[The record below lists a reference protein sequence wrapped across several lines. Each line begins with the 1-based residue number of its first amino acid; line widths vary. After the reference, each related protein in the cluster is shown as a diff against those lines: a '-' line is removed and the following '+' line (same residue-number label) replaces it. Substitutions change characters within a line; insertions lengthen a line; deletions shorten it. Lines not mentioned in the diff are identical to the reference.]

1 MSKTFRDL
9 VLLPIAF
16 LLAIVTA
23 IGFSIGSWT
32 PLIGI
37 ALMGE
42 HLYSWNSSIAE
53 NTNSDF
59 RSFFA
64 EQYTKYAYSF
74 VIILLGLVA
83 PYLWAL
89 VGFWFLFL
97 YPANF
102 IILRSFA
109 GEGVERLSSAA
120 PRESKVV
127 SLDNDSWKAN
137 KKRLLEYIESKQE
150 SPTHSKIREKI
161 EYSVYLRSPQATAL
175 IDALLLL
182 PDDEHPRL
190 LEQLNDKM

>member
-9 VLLPIAF
+9 VLLPIVF

-23 IGFSIGSWT
+23 IGFSVGSWT
-32 PLIGI
+32 PFIGI
-37 ALMGE
+37 ALLAE
-42 HLYSWNSSIAE
+42 HLCSWNASIAE
-53 NTNSDF
+53 KTRSDF

-64 EQYTKYAYSF
+64 EQYTKYVYSF

-83 PYLWAL
+83 PYLWTA

-109 GEGVERLSSAA
+109 GEGVDRLSSSA
-120 PRESKVV
+120 PRESKVI

-137 KKRLLEYIESKQE
+137 KKRLLEYIDARSE
-150 SPTHSKIREKI
+150 SPMTNKIREKI
-161 EYSVYLRSPQATAL
+161 EYSSFLRTPQATAL

-182 PDDEHPRL
+182 QENEQSRL
-190 LEQLNDKM
+190 LEQLNEKM

>member
-9 VLLPIAF
+9 VLLPIVF
-16 LLAIVTA
+16 LLAIIAA
-23 IGFSIGSWT
+23 IGFSVGSWT
-32 PLIGI
+32 PFIGI
-37 ALMGE
+37 ALLAE
-42 HLYSWNSSIAE
+42 HLYSWNTSIAE
-53 NTNSDF
+53 KTNSDF
-59 RSFFA
+59 RSFFV
-64 EQYTKYAYSF
+64 EQYTKYVYSF

-83 PYLWAL
+83 PYLWTA

-102 IILRSFA
+102 IIFRSFA

-120 PRESKVV
+120 PKESKVI

-137 KKRLLEYIESKQE
+137 KKRLIEYIDARND
-150 SPTHSKIREKI
+150 SPITNKIREKI
-161 EYSVYLRSPQATAL
+161 DYSSYLRSSQATAL

-182 PDDEHPRL
+182 PENEQSRL

>member
-16 LLAIVTA
+16 LLAIITA
-23 IGFSIGSWT
+23 IGFSVGSWT
-32 PLIGI
+32 PFIGI
-37 ALMGE
+37 ALLGE
-42 HLYSWNSSIAE
+42 HLYSWNASISE
-53 NTNSDF
+53 KKSSDF

-64 EQYTKYAYSF
+64 DQYTKYVYSF

-83 PYLWAL
+83 PYLWTA

-102 IILRSFA
+102 IIFRSFA
-109 GEGVERLSSAA
+109 REGVDRLSSAA
-120 PRESKVV
+120 PSESKAI

-137 KKRLLEYIESKQE
+137 KKRLLEYIESRKD
-150 SPTHSKIREKI
+150 SPIINKIREKI
-161 EYSVYLRSPQATAL
+161 DYSAFLRSPQATAL
-175 IDALLLL
+175 VDALLLL
-182 PDDEHPRL
+182 PENEQSRL

>member
-1 MSKTFRDL
+1 MSRTFRDL
-9 VLLPIAF
+9 VLLPIVF

-23 IGFSIGSWT
+23 IGFSVEAGPPDWNCPPGRA
-32 PLIGI
+32 PL
-37 ALMGE
+37 L
-42 HLYSWNSSIAE
+42 LNSSIAE
-53 NTNSDF
+53 NTTSDF

-64 EQYTKYAYSF
+64 EQYTKYVYSI

-83 PYLWAL
+83 PYLWIA

-102 IILRSFA
+102 IIFRSFA
-109 GEGVERLSSAA
+109 REGVERLSSAA

-127 SLDNDSWKAN
+127 SLDNDSWKLN
-137 KKRLLEYIESKQE
+137 KKRLLEYIESKQD
-150 SPTHSKIREKI
+150 SPIHRKIREKI

-182 PDDEHPRL
+182 PENEQTRL

>member
-9 VLLPIAF
+9 VLLPIVF

-23 IGFSIGSWT
+23 IGFSVGSWT
-32 PLIGI
+32 PFIGI
-37 ALMGE
+37 ALLAE
-42 HLYSWNSSIAE
+42 HLYSWNASIAE
-53 NTNSDF
+53 KTRSDF

-64 EQYTKYAYSF
+64 EQYTKYVYSF

-83 PYLWAL
+83 PYLWTA

-109 GEGVERLSSAA
+109 GEGVDRLSSSA
-120 PRESKVV
+120 PRESKVI

-137 KKRLLEYIESKQE
+137 KKRLLEYIDARNE
-150 SPTHSKIREKI
+150 SPMTNKIREKI
-161 EYSVYLRSPQATAL
+161 EYSSFLRTPQATAL

-182 PDDEHPRL
+182 PKDEQSRL

>member
-1 MSKTFRDL
+1 MNRTFRDL
-9 VLLPIAF
+9 VLLPIVF

-23 IGFSIGSWT
+23 IGFSVGSWT

-37 ALMGE
+37 ALLGE
-42 HLYSWNSSIAE
+42 HLYSWNTSIAK
-53 NTNSDF
+53 NTTSDF

-64 EQYTKYAYSF
+64 EQYTKYVYSI
-74 VIILLGLVA
+74 VIIFLGLVA
-83 PYLWAL
+83 PYLWMA

-102 IILRSFA
+102 IIFRSFA
-109 GEGVERLSSAA
+109 REGVERLSSAA
-120 PRESKVV
+120 PRESKVI

-137 KKRLLEYIESKQE
+137 KKRLQEYIESKQD
-150 SPTHSKIREKI
+150 SLINKSIRDKID
-161 EYSVYLRSPQATAL
+161 YSAYLRSPQATAL

>member
-1 MSKTFRDL
+1 MSRTFRDL
-9 VLLPIAF
+9 VLLPIVF

-23 IGFSIGSWT
+23 IGFSVGSWT

-37 ALMGE
+37 ALLGE

-53 NTNSDF
+53 KTTSDF

-64 EQYTKYAYSF
+64 EQYTKYVYSI

-83 PYLWAL
+83 PYLWIA

-102 IILRSFA
+102 IIFRSFTR
-109 GEGVERLSSAA
+109 EGVERLSSAA
-120 PRESKVV
+120 PRESKVI

-137 KKRLLEYIESKQE
+137 KKRLMEYIESRKD
-150 SPTHSKIREKI
+150 SPIINKIREKI
-161 EYSVYLRSPQATAL
+161 DYSAFLRSPQATAL

-182 PDDEHPRL
+182 PENEQSRL

>member
-9 VLLPIAF
+9 VLLPIVF

-23 IGFSIGSWT
+23 IGFSVGSWT
-32 PLIGI
+32 PFIGI
-37 ALMGE
+37 ALLAE
-42 HLYSWNSSIAE
+42 HLYFWNASIAE
-53 NTNSDF
+53 KTRSDF

-64 EQYTKYAYSF
+64 EQYTKYVYSF

-83 PYLWAL
+83 PYLWTA

-109 GEGVERLSSAA
+109 GEGVDRLSSSA
-120 PRESKVV
+120 PRESKVI

-137 KKRLLEYIESKQE
+137 KKRLLEYIDARND
-150 SPTHSKIREKI
+150 SPMTKKIREKI
-161 EYSVYLRSPQATAL
+161 DYSSFLRSPQATAL

-182 PDDEHPRL
+182 PENEQSRL
-190 LEQLNDKM
+190 LEQLNEKM